1 MEDYTQLAELY
12 NQVLAK
18 SKEMDAQ
25 IQTQDAQILE
35 LQDGIE
41 QLQEVIQDEKNTNAK
56 QATVIEYLQKQQTQ
70 ATREGTPQS
79 KVLTTTMKNKS
90 TKLPDPPILIDGK
103 EPAYDDWLAKMQ
115 SKLEAN

>member
-103 EPAYDDWLAKMQ
+103 EPAYDD
-115 SKLEAN
+115 